1 MSNRSTRAPTAK
13 DRSYGEKHWS
23 RALGCRT
30 ASVSL
35 RSIFQSK
42 DASEIGFR
50 FQYKVILKNEEE
62 AAQRPI
68 SFLGFWF

>member
-1 MSNRSTRAPTAK
+1 M
-13 DRSYGEKHWS
+13 
-23 RALGCRT
+23 
-30 ASVSL
+30 ASPH